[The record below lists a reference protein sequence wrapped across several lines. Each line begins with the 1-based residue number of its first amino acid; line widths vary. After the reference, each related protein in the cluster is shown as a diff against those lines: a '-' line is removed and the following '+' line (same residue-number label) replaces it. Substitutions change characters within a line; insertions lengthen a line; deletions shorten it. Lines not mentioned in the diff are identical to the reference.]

1 MSNLQKSIFERYPQ
15 LITLRGLVPNDLVE
29 REIGAHA
36 DQFEQIYQLAKTKIR
51 TVRLCD
57 VFPIELEKG
66 AIQLENFLGHWGNV
80 SIEELSK
87 ICLITRW
94 LQPRCILEIG
104 TYNGMTTLQMAL
116 NAPPDCKIYT
126 LDLPKEMQA
135 SLPLSEL
142 DTYVSK
148 HFREKFG
155 TSTGSYFAGRPDL
168 NIRQLFGD
176 SAKFDYSAAIDGPI
190 DLIFIDAA
198 HDYKNKKTDTENA
211 FRLLAPKGVIL
222 WHNYGDVSCPEVTR
236 YLYDICDRYKIHHL
250 KNTSLAIYRRE

>member
-1 MSNLQKSIFERYPQ
+1 MSNLKKSIFERYPQ
-15 LITLRGLVPNDLVE
+15 LITLRGLVPDDVVE

-36 DQFEQIYQLAKTKIR
+36 DQFEQIYQLAKAKIP

-66 AIQLENFLGHWGNV
+66 AIRLENFLGHWGNV

-94 LQPRCILEIG
+94 LQPRCILELG

-116 NAPPDCKIYT
+116 NASPNCEIYT
-126 LDLPKEMQA
+126 LDLPVEMQA
-135 SLPLSEL
+135 SFHLSEL

-148 HFREKFG
+148 HFRDKFG
-155 TSTGSYFAGRPDL
+155 TSTGSYFADRQDV
-168 NIRQLFGD
+168 NIRQLLGD
-176 SAKFDYSAAIDGPI
+176 SAEFDFPAIIADPI

-198 HDYKNKKTDTENA
+198 HDYKNKKIDTENA
-211 FRLLAPKGVIL
+211 LRLLAPKGVIL
-222 WHNYGDVSCPEVTR
+222 WHNYGDVSCPDVTR
-236 YLYDICDRYKIHHL
+236 YLYDISDRYKIYHL
-250 KNTSLAIYRRE
+250 KNTSLAVYRQG